1 MKVREI
7 ILDFTSLLDV
17 MMIILFFFVLF
28 SKVDVENATEKANQA
43 QASYNTMMEEA
54 EKTQQENEREQQ
66 EWREKA
72 SEEWD
77 RILSADANAVN
88 NQKALSEYNEGA
100 GVYFN
105 LQGVES
111 SNVWSLSV
119 LSGTRK
125 TGTISS
131 EERRDIRGKIKECL
145 KKSGY
150 STDDVIIST
159 LTYDGDSYGTETVVP
174 MIENAITDVQREYK
188 CLYFTTINISK

>member
-1 MKVREI
+1 MKLREI

-28 SKVDVENATEKANQA
+28 SRVDVDNATEKANEA
-43 QASYNTMMEEA
+43 EASFYTMIAEA
-54 EKTQQENEREQQ
+54 EKTQQENEIEQQ

-105 LQGVES
+105 LQGVEKS
-111 SNVWSLSV
+111 DVWTLSV
-119 LSGTRK
+119 LSGTKRI
-125 TGTISS
+125 GTISS
-131 EERRDIRGKIKECL
+131 EDSRELRNKIKECL
-145 KKSGY
+145 KQSGHEPE
-150 STDDVIIST
+150 DVIIST

-174 MIENAITDVQREYK
+174 LIENAITDVQREYK
-188 CLYFTTINISK
+188 SLYFTTINISK

>member
-28 SKVDVENATEKANQA
+28 SRVDVENATEKANKA
-43 QASYNTMMEEA
+43 EASYNTMMVEA
-54 EKTQQENEREQQ
+54 EKIQQENIIEQQ

-88 NQKALSEYNEGA
+88 NQKALSEYNDGA

-105 LQGVES
+105 LQGVEKS
-111 SNVWSLSV
+111 DVWTLSV
-119 LSGTRK
+119 LSGTKRI
-125 TGTISS
+125 GTICS
-131 EERRDIRGKIKECL
+131 EESRELRNRIKECL
-145 KKSGY
+145 KQSGHEPE
-150 STDDVIIST
+150 DVIIST

-174 MIENAITDVQREYK
+174 LIENAITDVQREYK
-188 CLYFTTINISK
+188 SLYFTTINISK

>member
-1 MKVREI
+1 MKIREI

-28 SKVDVENATEKANQA
+28 SRVDVENATEKANEA
-43 QASYNTMMEEA
+43 EASYNTMIAEA
-54 EKTQQENEREQQ
+54 EKTQQENEIEQQ

-105 LQGVES
+105 LQGVEKS
-111 SNVWSLSV
+111 DVWTLSI
-119 LSGTRK
+119 LSGKNRI
-125 TGTISS
+125 GTISS
-131 EERRDIRGKIKECL
+131 EDSRELRNRIKECL
-145 KKSGY
+145 KKSGHEPE
-150 STDDVIIST
+150 DVIIST
-159 LTYDGDSYGTETVVP
+159 LTYDGDAYGTETVVP
-174 MIENAITDVQREYK
+174 LIENAITDVQREYK
-188 CLYFTTINISK
+188 SLYFTTINISK